1 MCGRYYIDPEEGGWL
16 KDLLGL
22 VEQRH
27 RNSDA
32 LGRMRLGEIF
42 PSHVVPI
49 LAQDGPQ
56 LMKWGYAGYGN
67 RVINARSET
76 AFQKPMFRT
85 SLLERRCLI
94 PASGYYEWKR
104 TDSGAKTR
112 QKYAFH
118 RPGQPLLMAGLWRQ
132 EQGEDL
138 PVFVILTREAGPE
151 IADIHDRMPVILPD
165 YAVRPWLSGPDP
177 ELVMT
182 HALQTLAYQPV
193 PPS

>member
-1 MCGRYYIDPEEGGWL
+1 MCGRYYLNPEDNDWWRE
-16 KDLLGL
+16 LLIR

-27 RNSDA
+27 RDSEA
-32 LGRMRLGEIF
+32 LASMRLGEIF
-42 PSHVVPI
+42 PNQVVPV

-56 LMKWGYAGYGN
+56 LMKWGYAGNGN

-76 AFQKPMFRT
+76 AFQKPMFRK
-85 SLLERRCLI
+85 SLQERRCLI

-104 TDSGAKTR
+104 THSGAKTK
-112 QKYAFH
+112 QKFAFY
-118 RPGQPLLMAGLWRQ
+118 RPDQPLLMAGLWRL
-132 EQGEDL
+132 EQGGDL

-165 YAVRPWLSGPDP
+165 YTVTPWLSGPDP

-182 HALQTLAYQPV
+182 HAVQAVAFQPV
-193 PPS
+193 LS